1 MKNHLTTLT
10 NDPTLFPNVSHA
22 LEDPEGLLAIG
33 GDLHPLR
40 IINAYQRGIFPWYNE
55 GEPLLWWSPNE
66 RATILAGKVHISK
79 SMRRLIRKENY
90 TLSINKHFSEV
101 IHACA
106 APRKGQPGTWI
117 TAEMID
123 AYLQLHQQGW
133 AHSVEVFRG
142 NELVGGL
149 YGIGLGQIFC
159 GESMFS
165 RSENASKMAFIAL
178 HQHFHA
184 ANGKL
189 IDCQMLT
196 PHLASLGVQASSRAD
211 FIKQLKL
218 YQKNALKLGCWQAQT
233 LTLSTIF

>member
-1 MKNHLTTLT
+1 MQNHLTTLT
-10 NDPTLFPNVSHA
+10 CDPTFFPNISHA
-22 LEDPEGLLAIG
+22 LDDPEGLLAIG
-33 GDLHPLR
+33 GDLSSQR
-40 IINAYQRGIFPWYNE
+40 IINAYQQGIFPWYAE
-55 GEPLLWWSPNE
+55 GEPLLWWSPRE
-66 RATILAGKVHISK
+66 RATIIAGKVHISK

-106 APRKGQPGTWI
+106 APRNDQPGTWI
-117 TAEMID
+117 TADMID
-123 AYLQLHQQGW
+123 AYIQLHKQGW
-133 AHSVEVFRG
+133 AHSVEVFSG
-142 NELVGGL
+142 QELVGGL
-149 YGIGLGQIFC
+149 YGIGLRQIFC

-165 RSENASKMAFIAL
+165 HRESASKMAFIAL
-178 HQHFHA
+178 HQHFQA

-211 FIKQLKL
+211 FMKQLKL
-218 YQKNALKLGCWQAQT
+218 YQQGALKLDCWQAQN